1 MSHPVQDLDEVV
13 HQRVRL
19 GILAVLAET
28 SKADFAFLRTTL
40 ALTDGNLS
48 RHLQVL
54 EASGYVAVE
63 KTFERRRPRTWV
75 RATREGQAAFAREVA
90 ALRQILHRVDQ
101 AGAPD
106 DRSD

>member
-1 MSHPVQDLDEVV
+1 VNHPVRDLDEVV

-28 SKADFAFLRTTL
+28 SKADFTFLRTTL
-40 ALTDGNLS
+40 ELTDGNLS

-54 EASGYVAVE
+54 EESGYVAVE

-75 RATREGQAAFAREVA
+75 RATRAGKAAFARELA
-90 ALRQILHRVDQ
+90 SLRELLHRVDQ
-101 AGAPD
+101 AGG
-106 DRSD
+106 RK